1 MKNRTKTGM
10 GILCLAI
17 STAFYSCK
25 KEPVIIDPVTQQQS
39 STDDSSISPQTASSA
54 ADAALTGPDA
64 STYVRKNLLF
74 NFNAEAS
81 TSFTTFIY
89 NSPSYWAYNQS
100 CCSHSVKQSSLVAR
114 SGTYA
119 MRFELNK
126 TDTDVFGSK
135 RAEMSRYSKG
145 ETNPYV
151 ERWYGM
157 SIYLPGDYATDPA
170 PEIVTQWQ
178 AYTAHPP
185 LAVWT
190 QKGEWRIVQFGKTI
204 TSIGAY
210 EKNKWTDFVFHV
222 KWSAGSDGLVEVWK
236 NGVKIYTRT
245 GANIASGLTTGVYMR
260 TGIYKW
266 PWKTWTTS
274 TTTKRIVYI
283 DDVRI
288 GNAYA
293 TYNDVVPGL

>member
-10 GILCLAI
+10 GILCLAL
-17 STAFYSCK
+17 SAALFSCK
-25 KEPVIIDPVTQQQS
+25 KEPVT
-39 STDDSSISPQTASSA
+39 TDEFAYSKDAAGNDLLNNVNET
-54 ADAALTGPDA
+54 ADASAQIIGPDA
-64 STYVRKNLLF
+64 TSYDRKNLLF
-74 NFNAEAS
+74 NYTAESAS
-81 TSFTTFIY
+81 TFTTFAY
-89 NSPSYWAYNQS
+89 NSTSYWAYNQS
-100 CCSHSVKQSSLVAR
+100 CCSQSVKQSSIAAR
-114 SGTYA
+114 SGLYS

-126 TDTDVFGSK
+126 TDADVFGSK

-157 SIYLPGDYATDPA
+157 SIYLPSDYATDPA
-170 PEIVTQWQ
+170 PEILTQWQ

-185 LAVWT
+185 LAIWT

-210 EKNKWTDFVFHV
+210 ERNKWTDFVVHV
-222 KWSAGSDGLVEVWK
+222 KWSAGADGLVEIWK
-236 NGVKIYTRT
+236 NGVKIYTRN
-245 GANIASGLTTGVYMR
+245 GPSIASGLTTGVYMR

-274 TTTKRIVYI
+274 TTTKRVAYI

-288 GNAYA
+288 GNAAA